1 MWQEGDIELGRLFLT
16 SEWALGTA
24 PTILCFLSKFTFP
37 RFSMTIPQLCFPQTP
52 NTFSV
57 HLTDGLCFYFTA
69 KVDENSPSSRI
80 YEPDPSVFISPLWSQ
95 WDGVLPTQAASPP
108 GHQAQSFWKTQRSER
123 SRCGG
128 CPTPSPQ
135 PAWRPPQTVL

>member
-1 MWQEGDIELGRLFLT
+1 
-16 SEWALGTA
+16 
-24 PTILCFLSKFTFP
+24 
-37 RFSMTIPQLCFPQTP
+37 MTIPHLHFPQTP
-52 NTFSV
+52 NTFPV
-57 HLTDGLCFYFTA
+57 CLTDGLCFYFTA

-80 YEPDPSVFISPLWSQ
+80 YEPDPSVLISPLWSQ
-95 WDGVLPTQAASPP
+95 WDGVLPARAASAP

-135 PAWRPPQTVL
+135 PAGGQHRQFSDLPAASWFSAQAAVWPRVWGPVGRVERPSVSKGWE